1 MGNPKECRDHAMSC
15 LKQAENETPSGRIT
29 LLAVAQQWLKL
40 ATEMENSET
49 FLEVMNHLDSSW
61 NQDPD
66 EVTGTPAPTNGN
78 ARP

>member
-1 MGNPKECRDHAMSC
+1 MGSPKECRDHAMSC
-15 LKQAENETPSGRIT
+15 LKQAESETPSGRIT

-66 EVTGTPAPTNGN
+66 EVVSVVPTNGGS
-78 ARP
+78 R